1 MTRAVRIAL
10 LFLACLA
17 PATLRAQDR
26 HCLGEA
32 IETLLF
38 LDHTTPLTALDQRQL
53 FDGVNLLVERMPVG
67 GRLSVK
73 TIPGSYAEVRTIFQ
87 ACKPGCPP
95 GAGPLSCSEIT
106 IKRRDYPAFIR
117 GIEAALRETFD
128 RPASLRS
135 EIAISLA
142 YGLRSTGEA
151 RPRRIYIFSD
161 MLERSSLVD
170 MMGKSSPFLTG
181 QRQEPIA
188 ALEKRI
194 VAAGFDTRL
203 DGAEIV
209 VFGFGR
215 EDGSH
220 QPLDIVVAQRVKL
233 FWTGLFTQLGARSVR
248 FFSDLDR

>member
-1 MTRAVRIAL
+1 
-10 LFLACLA
+10 
-17 PATLRAQDR
+17 
-26 HCLGEA
+26 
-32 IETLLF
+32 
-38 LDHTTPLTALDQRQL
+38 
-53 FDGVNLLVERMPVG
+53 MPVG

-73 TIPGSYAEVRTIFQ
+73 TIPGSYAEVRTVFQ

-95 GAGPLSCSEIT
+95 GAGPLTCSEIT
-106 IKRRDYPAFIR
+106 VKRRDYPAFVR
-117 GIEAALRETFD
+117 AIEAALKDTFD
-128 RPASLRS
+128 KPSSARS

-142 YGLRSTGEA
+142 YGLRSEGEP

-170 MMGKSSPFLTG
+170 MLAKGSPFLTG
-181 QRQEPIA
+181 QRPDVLT

-194 VAAGFDTRL
+194 VASGFDTRL

-220 QPLDIVVAQRVKL
+220 QPLDIAVAQRVKL
-233 FWTGLFTQLGARSVR
+233 FWTGLFTQQGARSVR